1 MLMKL
6 TFIGADHEVTGSCH
20 FLEVGDTKVLIDCGM
35 EQGNNPYQN
44 AELPVSYSDIDYV
57 FLTHAHIDHA
67 GMLPWIY
74 ARGFKGQIITTYA
87 TADLC
92 GIMLRDSA
100 HIQEMEAEWR
110 NRKARR
116 AGKTEVEALYTMQ
129 DAEGVLGHFEGVA
142 YGQKFKLN
150 ENITL
155 RFTDVGHLL
164 GSASI
169 EIWATE
175 GDEQRKIV
183 FSGDIGNKNKPL
195 IRDPQYI
202 SDGDYVVMEST
213 YGNRYHKKGEDHVVG
228 LARIIQQ
235 TLDRQGN
242 VVIPAFAVGRT
253 QELLYMI
260 RHIKEEKLVTG
271 HDGFQVYVDSPLAVE
286 ATHVFKQ
293 NMVECYDEETKAL
306 VERGINPIDFPGLK
320 LSVTSEESKN
330 INFDMTPKV
339 IISAAGMCDAGRIR
353 HHLKHNLWNE
363 KNTILFVGYQA
374 VGTLGRALIEGA
386 ADVKLFGE
394 PVHVAA
400 HICQMPGISGHADV
414 NGLLDWAK
422 AFEEKPQK
430 VFVTHGDDTVTEIF
444 AKRLTDELGY
454 DTMAPFSGTVYD
466 LADDVCLYEAKG
478 VKIQKASASP
488 KATRAARAFEK
499 LLALGYRLI
508 TVIRKNEG
516 TPNKDLERFSRDVQS
531 LCDKWDRTDM

>member
-1 MLMKL
+1 MLMRL

-116 AGKTEVEALYTMQ
+116 AGKAEVEALYTMQ

-175 GDEQRKIV
+175 REEQRKIV

-228 LARIIQQ
+228 LARIIQE
-235 TLDRQGN
+235 TLDRKGN

-253 QELLYMI
+253 Q
-260 RHIKEEKLVTG
+260 
-271 HDGFQVYVDSPLAVE
+271 
-286 ATHVFKQ
+286 
-293 NMVECYDEETKAL
+293 
-306 VERGINPIDFPGLK
+306 
-320 LSVTSEESKN
+320 
-330 INFDMTPKV
+330 
-339 IISAAGMCDAGRIR
+339 
-353 HHLKHNLWNE
+353 
-363 KNTILFVGYQA
+363 
-374 VGTLGRALIEGA
+374 
-386 ADVKLFGE
+386 
-394 PVHVAA
+394 
-400 HICQMPGISGHADV
+400 
-414 NGLLDWAK
+414 
-422 AFEEKPQK
+422 
-430 VFVTHGDDTVTEIF
+430 
-444 AKRLTDELGY
+444 
-454 DTMAPFSGTVYD
+454 
-466 LADDVCLYEAKG
+466 
-478 VKIQKASASP
+478 
-488 KATRAARAFEK
+488 
-499 LLALGYRLI
+499 
-508 TVIRKNEG
+508 
-516 TPNKDLERFSRDVQS
+516 
-531 LCDKWDRTDM
+531 